1 MPPRPTILRKDMRS
15 GTIDGT
21 LYSVMVGMGE
31 SYLVAFALAAG
42 LSERAAGL
50 LNPVPQLVGAALGL
64 LLPALLIRVGSI
76 RRVTV
81 ALVTIQSIALLAL
94 AAIALTASRGDTK
107 AVPAPFLFTLAG
119 LYWTAGLAAGPVW
132 NVWATSI
139 YPRAIRARYFGSRT
153 RLQHLGTITG
163 LVVAGLIL
171 GRGAAD
177 RDEYLWAYTVLFGVA
192 GLARLGSAF
201 FLSRQSEP
209 QPVPP
214 DHQHVTTKDFIAG
227 FKNDEGGRLL
237 ILMLSLTFAVA
248 VCGPFFAP
256 FMLGRLEFTYTEFM
270 TLIAINFL
278 AKSLCLP
285 TIGKLA
291 KSLGPH
297 RLLRIG
303 AFGIV
308 PLASLWLVSQNFWW
322 LLAVNALSGAL
333 WACYELSTF
342 LLLFESIPPGRRV
355 GLLARFNLF
364 NAAALAAGA
373 AIGATILTAF
383 DQSTRGYLTLFA
395 LSTALRF
402 LAAPLCLRVATR
414 PIRVQPLP
422 LRPLSVGAGAS
433 SRDTPILAALDDEG
447 DDEEDDEDEATNTD
461 ERNTPTA
468 PTPPPASAR
477 TSD

>member
-1 MPPRPTILRKDMRS
+1 MRS

-42 LSERAAGL
+42 LSERASGL
-50 LNPVPQLVGAALGL
+50 LNPVPQLIGAALGL
-64 LLPALLIRVGSI
+64 FLPAFLIRVGSI

-81 ALVTIQSIALLAL
+81 ALVSIQSIALLAL
-94 AAIALTASRGDTK
+94 AAIALTASTSE
-107 AVPAPFLFTLAG
+107 ASTVPAPFLFTLAA

-163 LVVAGLIL
+163 LVIAGLIL
-171 GRGAAD
+171 GRGATD
-177 RDEYLWAYTVLFGVA
+177 RDEYLWAYTILFGVA

-209 QPVPP
+209 EPVPP
-214 DHQHVTTKDFIAG
+214 DHQHVTTRDFIRG
-227 FKNDEGGRLL
+227 FKDDEGGRLL
-237 ILMLSLTFAVA
+237 MLMLSLTFAVA

-285 TIGKLA
+285 TIGSLA
-291 KSLGPH
+291 KRFGPH
-297 RLLRIG
+297 RLLKIG

-308 PLASLWLVSQNFWW
+308 PLAALWLVSQNYWW
-322 LLAVNALSGAL
+322 LLAVNALSGVL

-342 LLLFESIPPGRRV
+342 LLLFESIPAGRRV

-373 AIGATILTAF
+373 AIGAAILTLLEQTTTA
-383 DQSTRGYLTLFA
+383 YLALFA
-395 LSTALRF
+395 LSTGLRM

-414 PIRVQPLP
+414 PIRVQTLP
-422 LRPLSVGAGAS
+422 LRPLSVGPGAS
-433 SRDTPILAALDDEG
+433 SRDTPIIAALDDEAEAG
-447 DDEEDDEDEATNTD
+447 GPPDDRPSNG
-461 ERNTPTA
+461 
-468 PTPPPASAR
+468 PPPASAR
-477 TSD
+477 TSG